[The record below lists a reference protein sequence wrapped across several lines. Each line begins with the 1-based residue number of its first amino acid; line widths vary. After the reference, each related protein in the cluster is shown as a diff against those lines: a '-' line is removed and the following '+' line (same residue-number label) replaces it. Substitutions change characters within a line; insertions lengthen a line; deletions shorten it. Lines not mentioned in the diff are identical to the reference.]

1 MMTRLADESCNNLVT
16 RHESRSLVGR
26 WSPAPPRDR
35 SRVRARARRARLSA
49 GPVGG
54 TRLHQHDSVASLELS
69 IGLCVATGRDPGG
82 DLGSGAEAQSGEDLL
97 YVGFGG
103 SDGDGQPGRDLPVGQ
118 SFRDQLRNLALPA
131 GERAVG

>member
-1 MMTRLADESCNNLVT
+1 MMTRLAGESCNNLVA
-16 RHESRSLVGR
+16 RHESRSPVGR

-35 SRVRARARRARLSA
+35 SRVRARRARLSA

-69 IGLCVATGRDPGG
+69 IGLCVAAGRDPGG

-103 SDGDGQPGRDLPVGQ
+103 SD
-118 SFRDQLRNLALPA
+118 
-131 GERAVG
+131 